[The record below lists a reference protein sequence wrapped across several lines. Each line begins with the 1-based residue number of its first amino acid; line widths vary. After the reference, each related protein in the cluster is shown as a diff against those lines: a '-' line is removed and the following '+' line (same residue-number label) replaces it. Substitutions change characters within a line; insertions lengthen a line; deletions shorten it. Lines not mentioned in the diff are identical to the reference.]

1 MLPYSAA
8 DPPGNFDREAR
19 SERMPDNA
27 RSGGPPCDPTSEPF
41 MFRPL
46 ELFIGLRYTRAK
58 RRNQFISFISTV
70 SIVCIAI
77 SVIALIT
84 VMSVMNGFDYQMKS
98 RILGAISH
106 ATVSGIDE
114 SVQDWPRALQIAQA
128 NPHVLGAAP
137 YVEAEAYLNAR
148 HANGALLRGIE
159 PSQESKVVDIGQHMV
174 EGKLADLTPDSWN
187 VVLGRDLAMSLGVG
201 VGDRVTVIVQKM
213 RGTPFGG
220 VPKVRSFHVVGTFE
234 MGMEQFDSGLAVI
247 NMSDAEKLND
257 LTGPTGIR
265 LKLDDLFNAG
275 PVAREL
281 ADKLGGVYR
290 VQTWMDTNANLFH
303 ALSMEK
309 LVMFIILSLIIL
321 VAVIN
326 LISML
331 MMLVTD
337 KQADIAILRTL
348 GATPRSIMG
357 TFMVQGILVGFVG
370 IGFGV
375 GLGSLLSWRLPGIVK
390 WIEHTFHVTFLSPDV
405 YYISEVP
412 SRLDW
417 QDVGWVALLT
427 FTFSLLATLYPAWRA
442 SRTQP
447 AQALRYE

>member
-1 MLPYSAA
+1 
-8 DPPGNFDREAR
+8 
-19 SERMPDNA
+19 
-27 RSGGPPCDPTSEPF
+27 

-84 VMSVMNGFDYQMKS
+84 VMSVMNGFDYQMRS

-106 ATVSGIDE
+106 ATVSGVDQ
-114 SVQDWPRALQIAQA
+114 SVQDWPRALQVAEA

-137 YVEAEAYLNAR
+137 YVEMEAYLNAR
-148 HANGALLRGIE
+148 RSSGALVRGVE
-159 PSQESKVVDIGQHMV
+159 PTQEPKVVDIDKHML
-174 EGKLADLTPDSWN
+174 EGKLGELTPGSWN
-187 VVLGRDLAMSLGVG
+187 IVLGRELAMTLGVG
-201 VGDRVTVIVQKM
+201 VGDRVTMVVQQL
-213 RGTPFGG
+213 RATPMGS
-220 VPKVRSFHVVGTFE
+220 VPRMRSFHVVGTFE
-234 MGMEQFDSGLAVI
+234 LGMEQFDSGLALV

-257 LTGPTGIR
+257 LSGPSGIR
-265 LKLDDLFNAG
+265 LKLDDLFNAR

-281 ADKLGGVYR
+281 ADQLGQIYR
-290 VQTWMDTNANLFH
+290 VQTWMDTNANLFA

-309 LVMFIILSLIIL
+309 MVMFIILSLIIL

-357 TFMVQGILVGFVG
+357 MFMVQGVLVGFVG

-375 GLGSLLSWRLPGIVK
+375 GFGSLLSWKLPGIIK

-417 QDVGWVALLT
+417 HDVGWVALLT

>member
-1 MLPYSAA
+1 
-8 DPPGNFDREAR
+8 
-19 SERMPDNA
+19 
-27 RSGGPPCDPTSEPF
+27 

-84 VMSVMNGFDYQMKS
+84 VMSVMNGFDFQMRD
-98 RILGAISH
+98 RILGAVSH
-106 ATVSGIDE
+106 ATISGINE
-114 SVQDWPRALQIAQA
+114 SVQDWPRALKTAEA

-137 YVEAEAYLNAR
+137 YVEAEAYLSAQ
-148 HANGALLRGIE
+148 HSSGAILRGIDAA
-159 PSQESKVVDIGQHMV
+159 QESKVDDIGKHMV
-174 EGKLADLTPDSWN
+174 EGSLADLTPDSWN
-187 VVLGRDLAMSLGVG
+187 IVLGKELAMSLGVT
-201 VGDRVTVIVQKM
+201 VGDRVTVVVQEL
-213 RGTPFGG
+213 RATPMGG
-220 VPKVRSFHVVGTFE
+220 VPRMRSFHVVGVFE
-234 MGMEQFDSGLAVI
+234 MGMEQFDSGLALV
-247 NMSDAEKLND
+247 NMSDAEKLNSLD
-257 LTGPTGIR
+257 GPSGIR

-275 PVAREL
+275 PVAKQL
-281 ADKLGGVYR
+281 ADTLGQVYR
-290 VQTWMDTNANLFH
+290 VQTWKDTNANLFA

-309 LVMFIILSLIIL
+309 MVMFVILSLIIL

-357 TFMVQGILVGFVG
+357 MFMVQGVLVGIVG

-375 GLGSLLSWRLPGIVK
+375 GLGSLLSWKLPGIIK
-390 WIEHTFHVTFLSPDV
+390 WIEHTFNVTFLSPDV

-412 SRLDW
+412 SLLLW
-417 QDVGWVALLT
+417 HDVLWVTLLT

>member
-1 MLPYSAA
+1 LIGFILSA
-8 DPPGNFDREAR
+8 
-19 SERMPDNA
+19 
-27 RSGGPPCDPTSEPF
+27 PTDQVA

-84 VMSVMNGFDYQMKS
+84 VMSVMNGFDFQMRD
-98 RILGAISH
+98 RILGAVSH
-106 ATVSGIDE
+106 ATISGINE
-114 SVQDWPRALQIAQA
+114 SVQDWPRALKTAEA

-137 YVEAEAYLNAR
+137 YVETEAYLSAQ
-148 HANGALLRGIE
+148 HSSGAILRGID
-159 PSQESKVVDIGQHMV
+159 PAQESKVVDIGQHMV
-174 EGKLADLTPDSWN
+174 EGSLADLTPDSWN
-187 VVLGRDLAMSLGVG
+187 IVLGKELALSLGVT
-201 VGDRVTVIVQKM
+201 VGDRVTVVVQEM
-213 RGTPFGG
+213 RATPMGG
-220 VPKVRSFHVVGTFE
+220 VPRMRSFRVVGVFE
-234 MGMEQFDSGLAVI
+234 MGMEQFDSGLALVNI
-247 NMSDAEKLND
+247 GDAEKLNSLD
-257 LTGPTGIR
+257 GPTGIR

-275 PVAREL
+275 PVARQL
-281 ADKLGGVYR
+281 ADTLGQVYR
-290 VQTWMDTNANLFH
+290 VQTWKDTNANLFA

-309 LVMFIILSLIIL
+309 MVMFVILSLIIL

-357 TFMVQGILVGFVG
+357 MFMVQGVLV
-370 IGFGV
+370 GV
-375 GLGSLLSWRLPGIVK
+375 GLGSLLSWKLPGIIK
-390 WIEHTFHVTFLSPDV
+390 WIEHTFNVTFLSPDV

-417 QDVGWVALLT
+417 HDVMWVTLLT
-427 FTFSLLATLYPAWRA
+427 FAFSLLATLYPAWRA

>member
-1 MLPYSAA
+1 
-8 DPPGNFDREAR
+8 
-19 SERMPDNA
+19 
-27 RSGGPPCDPTSEPF
+27 

-84 VMSVMNGFDYQMKS
+84 VMSVMNGFDYQMRS

-106 ATVSGIDE
+106 ATVSGIGE
-114 SVQDWPRALQIAQA
+114 SVQDWPRALQIAEA

-137 YVEAEAYLNAR
+137 YVESEAMLLAR
-148 HANGALLRGIE
+148 RSSGALVRGVE
-159 PSQESKVVDIGQHMV
+159 PAQEPKVVDIDKHML
-174 EGKLADLTPDSWN
+174 EGKLGELTPGSWN
-187 VVLGRDLAMSLGVG
+187 IVLGRELAMTLGVT
-201 VGDRVTVIVQKM
+201 VGDRVTMAVQQL
-213 RGTPFGG
+213 RATPMGS
-220 VPKVRSFHVVGTFE
+220 VPRMRSFRVVGTFE
-234 MGMEQFDSGLAVI
+234 LGMEQFDSGLALV

-257 LTGPTGIR
+257 LSGPTGIR
-265 LKLDDLFNAG
+265 LKLDDLFNAR

-281 ADKLGGVYR
+281 ADQLGQVYR
-290 VQTWMDTNANLFH
+290 VQTWMDTNANLFA

-309 LVMFIILSLIIL
+309 MVMFIILSLIIL

-357 TFMVQGILVGFVG
+357 MFMVQGVLVGFVG

-375 GLGSLLSWRLPGIVK
+375 GFGSLLSWKLPGIIK

-417 QDVGWVALLT
+417 HDVGWTALLT
-427 FTFSLLATLYPAWRA
+427 FAFSLLATLYPAWRA

>member
-1 MLPYSAA
+1 
-8 DPPGNFDREAR
+8 
-19 SERMPDNA
+19 
-27 RSGGPPCDPTSEPF
+27 

-98 RILGAISH
+98 RILGAVSH
-106 ATVSGIDE
+106 ATVSGVGE
-114 SVQDWPRALQIAQA
+114 SVQDWPRALQIAEA

-137 YVEAEAYLNAR
+137 YVETEAMLMAQR
-148 HANGALLRGIE
+148 TSGALVRGIE
-159 PSQESKVVDIGQHMV
+159 PAQESKVDEIGQHMV
-174 EGKLADLTPDSWN
+174 EGSLADLTPGSWN
-187 VVLGRDLAMSLGVG
+187 IVLGKDLAMTLGIG
-201 VGDRVTVIVQKM
+201 VGDQVTMVVQEM
-213 RGTPFGG
+213 RATPMGG
-220 VPKVRSFHVVGTFE
+220 VPRMRSFRVVGLFE
-234 MGMEQFDSGLAVI
+234 VGMEQFDSGLALI
-247 NMSDAEKLND
+247 NMGSAEKLNS

-265 LKLDDLFNAG
+265 LRLDDLFNAR
-275 PVAREL
+275 PVATEL
-281 ADKLGGVYR
+281 ADKLGQVYR

-309 LVMFIILSLIIL
+309 MVMFIILSLIIL

-357 TFMVQGILVGFVG
+357 MFMVQGVLVGFVG

-390 WIEHTFHVTFLSPDV
+390 WIEQTFHVTFLSPDV

-417 QDVGWVALLT
+417 HDVGWVALLT
-427 FTFSLLATLYPAWRA
+427 FSFSLLATIYPAWRA

>member
-1 MLPYSAA
+1 
-8 DPPGNFDREAR
+8 
-19 SERMPDNA
+19 
-27 RSGGPPCDPTSEPF
+27 

-70 SIVCIAI
+70 SIVCISI

-84 VMSVMNGFDYQMKS
+84 VMSVMNGFDYQMQS

-106 ATVSGIDE
+106 ATVSGVGE
-114 SVQDWPRALQIAQA
+114 SVQDWPHALKLAEA

-137 YVEAEAYLNAR
+137 YVETEAYLNAR
-148 HANGALLRGIE
+148 RSSGALVRGIE
-159 PSQESKVVDIGQHMV
+159 PSQEPKVVDIGKHMV
-174 EGKLADLTPDSWN
+174 EGKLGDLTPGSWN
-187 VVLGRDLAMSLGVG
+187 IILGRELAMTLGVT
-201 VGDRVTVIVQKM
+201 VGDRVTMIVQQL
-213 RGTPFGG
+213 RASPIGS
-220 VPKVRSFHVVGTFE
+220 VPRMRSFHVVGTFE
-234 MGMEQFDSGLAVI
+234 LGMEQFDSGLALV
-247 NMSDAEKLND
+247 NMTDAEKLND
-257 LTGPTGIR
+257 LSGPTGIR
-265 LKLDDLFNAG
+265 LRLDDLFNAS
-275 PVAREL
+275 PVATEL
-281 ADKLGGVYR
+281 ADRLGQVYR
-290 VQTWMDTNANLFH
+290 VQTWMDTNANLFA

-309 LVMFIILSLIIL
+309 MVMFIILSLIIL

-357 TFMVQGILVGFVG
+357 TFMVQGLLVGFVG

-375 GLGSLLSWRLPGIVK
+375 GLGSLLSWKLPGIIK
-390 WIEHTFHVTFLSPDV
+390 WIERIFHVTFLSPDV

-417 QDVGWVALLT
+417 HDVGWVALLT
-427 FTFSLLATLYPAWRA
+427 FAFSLLATLYPAWRA

>member
-1 MLPYSAA
+1 MLVRAA
-8 DPPGNFDREAR
+8 RPAIPTSDPP
-19 SERMPDNA
+19 
-27 RSGGPPCDPTSEPF
+27 

-106 ATVSGIDE
+106 ATVSGVDQ
-114 SVQDWPRALQIAQA
+114 SVQDWPRALQIAEA

-137 YVEAEAYLNAR
+137 YVESEAMLLAR
-148 HANGALLRGIE
+148 RSSGALVRGIE
-159 PSQESKVVDIGQHMV
+159 PTQEPKVVDIDKHML
-174 EGKLADLTPDSWN
+174 EGKLGELTPGSWN
-187 VVLGRDLAMSLGVG
+187 IVLGRELAMTLGVG
-201 VGDRVTVIVQKM
+201 VGDRVTMAVQQLRATPMGSFPKM
-213 RGTPFGG
+213 
-220 VPKVRSFHVVGTFE
+220 RSFHVVGTFE
-234 MGMEQFDSGLAVI
+234 LGMEQFDSGLALV

-257 LTGPTGIR
+257 LSGPSGIR
-265 LKLDDLFNAG
+265 LKLDDLFNAR

-281 ADKLGGVYR
+281 ADQLGQIYR
-290 VQTWMDTNANLFH
+290 VQTWMDTNANLFA

-309 LVMFIILSLIIL
+309 MVMFIILSLIIL

-357 TFMVQGILVGFVG
+357 MFMVQGVLVGFVG

-375 GLGSLLSWRLPGIVK
+375 GFGSLLSWKLPGIIK

-417 QDVGWVALLT
+417 HDVGWVALLT

>member
-1 MLPYSAA
+1 
-8 DPPGNFDREAR
+8 
-19 SERMPDNA
+19 
-27 RSGGPPCDPTSEPF
+27 

-58 RRNQFISFISTV
+58 RRNQFISFISAV
-70 SIVCIAI
+70 SIVCISI

-84 VMSVMNGFDYQMKS
+84 VMSVMNGFGYQMKT

-106 ATVSGIDE
+106 ATISGIGQSMD
-114 SVQDWPRALQIAQA
+114 DAPRALKIAEA
-128 NPHVLGAAP
+128 NPHVKGAAP
-137 YVEAEAYLNAR
+137 YVEIQ
-148 HANGALLRGIE
+148 ALLIGRTSGAALVRGIDPVLE
-159 PSQESKVVDIGQHMV
+159 PKVVDIGQHMV
-174 EGKLADLTPDSWN
+174 HGRLDALTPGSWN
-187 VVLGRDLAMSLGVG
+187 IVLGQDLATQLGLGVG
-201 VGDRVTVIVQKM
+201 SKVTVIM
-213 RGTPFGG
+213 SDPDTIRSTPFGG
-220 VPKVRSFHVVGTFE
+220 IPRMRRFQVVGTFS
-234 MGMEQFDSGLAVI
+234 MGMEQFDSSLALI
-247 NMSDAEKLND
+247 NIQDAEKVNSQS
-257 LTGPTGIR
+257 GPSGIR
-265 LKLDDLFNAG
+265 LKLDDLLNAR

-281 ADKLGGVYR
+281 ADQLGQIYQI
-290 VQTWMDTNANLFH
+290 QTWEQTNANLFS

-309 LVMFIILSLIIL
+309 KVMGIILALIIL

-348 GATPRSIMG
+348 GATPMSVMG
-357 TFMVQGILVGFVG
+357 MFMVQGLLVGLVG

-375 GLGSLLSWRLPGIVK
+375 GLGSLLSWKLPGIVK
-390 WIEHTFHVTFLSPDV
+390 VIEHVFHVQFLSPDV

-412 SRLDW
+412 SRLELH
-417 QDVGWVALLT
+417 DVIWVALVT
-427 FTFSLLATLYPAWRA
+427 FAFSLLATLYPAWRA